1 MAPGQMPD
9 TADWSSAALV
19 VFLRL
24 WETGRVLSCLGKPN
38 VYLPTLEPQQAL
50 GQEVRMT
57 EQETLT
63 QFRLKSH

>member
-1 MAPGQMPD
+1 MPD

-24 WETGRVLSCLGKPN
+24 WETRVLSCLGKPN

-50 GQEVRMT
+50 GQEVRVT